1 MKALGPL
8 KLTVTLEDYMKDFC
22 DSLETEASSTPVD
35 RSLEPCCLV
44 PREDAMTVTN
54 LDSGDLHPLDHPV
67 WNSSDDSVCDR
78 SSNDCDLLKDMPPP
92 DWNQWLDELMED
104 LGMEDPLEDSLY
116 DSLKDM
122 SPNEWAQV
130 IEDLSFDLDDF

>member
-22 DSLETEASSTPVD
+22 DSLETEASSTPGV

-44 PREDAMTVTN
+44 PREDAMTVTD

-67 WNSSDDSVCDR
+67 WNSSDDSVCDG
-78 SSNDCDLLKDMPPP
+78 SSDDLSSICDMLPPY
-92 DWNQWLDELMED
+92 WNQWLDE
-104 LGMEDPLEDSLY
+104 
-116 DSLKDM
+116 
-122 SPNEWAQV
+122 
-130 IEDLSFDLDDF
+130 